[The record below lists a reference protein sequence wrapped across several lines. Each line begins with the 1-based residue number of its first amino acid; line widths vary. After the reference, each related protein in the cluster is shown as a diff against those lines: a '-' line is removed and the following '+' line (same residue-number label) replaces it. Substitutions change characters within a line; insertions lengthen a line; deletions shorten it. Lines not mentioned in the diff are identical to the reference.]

1 MNQNKIASFI
11 KKIRLENK
19 LTQQEFADK
28 YGVTYQAV
36 SKWENAKNLP
46 DISILK
52 EICNDYNIDLNELLD
67 VSKTK
72 NVNKKKYIILGIV
85 IVVLLLGLFLYFY
98 LRKDNDFNF
107 KKITTT
113 CDNFTLYGT
122 IAYNN
127 NKTSL
132 YISNISHCEDND
144 ILYKNIKCTL
154 YEKNNDIKKQIASYS
169 YDKNI
174 KLNDFLKTIDFNIEH
189 YSKSCNMY
197 KDNALELEIEAEKEL
212 GKMDYYKIPLKIENC

>member
-52 EICNDYNIDLNELLD
+52 EICNDYNMDLNELLD

-72 NVNKKKYIILGIV
+72 NANKKKYIILGIV
-85 IVVLLLGLFLYFY
+85 IVVLLLGLFLFFY
-98 LRKDNDFNF
+98 LKKDNDFNF

-169 YDKNI
+169 YDKSI

-197 KDNALELEIEAEKEL
+197 KDNALDLEIEAEKED
-212 GKMDYYKIPLKIENC
+212 GKLDYYKIPLKIENC

>member
-1 MNQNKIASFI
+1 MNQDKIANFI
-11 KKIRLENK
+11 KKIRTENK

-52 EICNDYNIDLNELLD
+52 EICNDYNVDLNELLD
-67 VSKTK
+67 VNNTK
-72 NVNKKKYIILGIV
+72 DSNKRKYIILVIV
-85 IVVLLLGLFLYFY
+85 IFIVLLSVFLFFY
-98 LRKDNDFNF
+98 LKKDNDFNF
-107 KKITTT
+107 KKITAT

-132 YISNISHCEDND
+132 YISNISHCEDNN
-144 ILYKNIKCTL
+144 IVYKNIKCSL
-154 YEKNNDIKKQIASYS
+154 YENNNDIKKQIASYS
-169 YDKNI
+169 YDKSI
-174 KLNDFLKTIDFNIEH
+174 KLNEFLKTVDFNIEH

-197 KDNALELEIEAEKEL
+197 KENALNLEIEAEKYD
-212 GKMDYYKIPLKIENC
+212 GTIDYYKIPLKIENC

>member
-52 EICNDYNIDLNELLD
+52 EICNDYNMDLNELLD

-72 NVNKKKYIILGIV
+72 NANKKKYIILGIV
-85 IVVLLLGLFLYFY
+85 IVVLLLGLFLFFY
-98 LRKDNDFNF
+98 LKKDNDFNF

-169 YDKNI
+169 YDKSI

-197 KDNALELEIEAEKEL
+197 KDNALELEIEAEKDD
-212 GKMDYYKIPLKIENC
+212 GKIDYYKIPLKIENC

>member
-52 EICNDYNIDLNELLD
+52 EIYNNYNIDLNELLD

-72 NVNKKKYIILGIV
+72 NANKKKYIILGIV
-85 IVVLLLGLFLYFY
+85 IVVLLLGLFLFFY
-98 LRKDNDFNF
+98 LKKDNDFNF

-212 GKMDYYKIPLKIENC
+212 GKIDYHKIPLKIENC

>member
-72 NVNKKKYIILGIV
+72 NANKKKYIILGIV
-85 IVVLLLGLFLYFY
+85 IVVLLLGLFLFFY
-98 LRKDNDFNF
+98 LKKDNDFNF

-169 YDKNI
+169 YDKSI

-197 KDNALELEIEAEKEL
+197 KDNALELEIEAEKED

>member
-72 NVNKKKYIILGIV
+72 NANKKKYIILGIV
-85 IVVLLLGLFLYFY
+85 IVVLLLGLFLFFY
-98 LRKDNDFNF
+98 LKKDNDFNF

-122 IAYNN
+122 IAYNK

-197 KDNALELEIEAEKEL
+197 KDNALELEIEAEKESS
-212 GKMDYYKIPLKIENC
+212 KIDYYKIPLKIENC